1 MCTFELWHT
10 HVLVLSDR
18 ISICILQEV
27 LTIEILQQL
36 DLIDQ
41 VNDTSVVLVG
51 ASSDTDKA
59 TVYYSVAAGDSSHI
73 YCGDTDGHHNEIFC
87 LESQTALLGLF
98 WLAAKSQ
105 LVSVATTGDLCIHG
119 EEEEGGGWQQIE
131 KMKIGGGAGP
141 EGPALMVAWV
151 GDQTLASASGRDDV
165 VRLYD
170 LDTEDNYILRL
181 GACVS

>member
-1 MCTFELWHT
+1 MI
-10 HVLVLSDR
+10 V
-18 ISICILQEV
+18 
-27 LTIEILQQL
+27 
-36 DLIDQ
+36 Q
-41 VNDTSVVLVG
+41 VRDSGIFLVG
-51 ASSDTDKA
+51 TSSDTNKA
-59 TVYYSVAAGDSSHI
+59 TAYYSVEVGDSSHI
-73 YCGDTDGHHNEIFC
+73 YCGNTDGHHNETFS

-98 WLAAKSQ
+98 WHAAKSQ
-105 LVSVATTGDLCIHG
+105 LVSVAKTGDLCIHG
-119 EEEEGGGWQQIE
+119 EEEEGRGWQQIV

-181 GACVS
+181 GMSQLGQTTVKLHQPS

>member
-1 MCTFELWHT
+1 M
-10 HVLVLSDR
+10 
-18 ISICILQEV
+18 
-27 LTIEILQQL
+27 LTIETLQQL
-36 DLIDQ
+36 GVI
-41 VNDTSVVLVG
+41 VRNNDTGGFSVG

-59 TVYYSVAAGDSSHI
+59 PAYYSVVVGDSSHI
-73 YCGDTDGHHNEIFC
+73 YCGNTDGHHNEIFC

-119 EEEEGGGWQQIE
+119 EAEEGRGWQQIE

-181 GACVS
+181 GMSQPGQTTVHLPQPS

>member
-1 MCTFELWHT
+1 MI
-10 HVLVLSDR
+10 VR
-18 ISICILQEV
+18 N
-27 LTIEILQQL
+27 
-36 DLIDQ
+36 
-41 VNDTSVVLVG
+41 NDTGGFSVG

-59 TVYYSVAAGDSSHI
+59 TAYYSVVVGDSSHI
-73 YCGDTDGHHNEIFC
+73 YCGNTDGHHNEIFC
-87 LESQTALLGLF
+87 LESQAALLGLF
-98 WLAAKSQ
+98 WHAAKGQ

-119 EEEEGGGWQQIE
+119 EEEEGRGWQQIV

-141 EGPALMVAWV
+141 GGPALMLAWV

-181 GACVS
+181 GMSQPGQTTVHLHQPS

>member
-1 MCTFELWHT
+1 L
-10 HVLVLSDR
+10 LV
-18 ISICILQEV
+18 
-27 LTIEILQQL
+27 
-36 DLIDQ
+36 Q
-41 VNDTSVVLVG
+41 VNEAGIFLVG

-59 TVYYSVAAGDSSHI
+59 TAYYSVAVGNSSHI
-73 YCGDTDGHHNEIFC
+73 YCGNTDGHHNQIFC
-87 LESQTALLGLF
+87 LESQAALLGLF
-98 WLAAKSQ
+98 WYAAKHQ
-105 LVSVATTGDLCIHG
+105 LVSIAKTGDLCIHG
-119 EEEEGGGWQQIE
+119 EEEEGRGWQQMV

-181 GACVS
+181 GMSQLGQTATRLHQASWAQPSIF

>member
-1 MCTFELWHT
+1 M
-10 HVLVLSDR
+10 
-18 ISICILQEV
+18 
-27 LTIEILQQL
+27 LTIETLQQL
-36 DLIDQ
+36 GVI
-41 VNDTSVVLVG
+41 VRNNDTGGFSVG

-59 TVYYSVAAGDSSHI
+59 PAYYSVVVGDSSHI
-73 YCGDTDGHHNEIFC
+73 YCGNTDGHHNEIFC
-87 LESQTALLGLF
+87 LESQAALLGLF
-98 WLAAKSQ
+98 WHAAKGQ

-119 EEEEGGGWQQIE
+119 EEEEGRGWQQIV

-141 EGPALMVAWV
+141 GGPALMLAWV

-181 GACVS
+181 GMSQPGQTTVHLPQPS